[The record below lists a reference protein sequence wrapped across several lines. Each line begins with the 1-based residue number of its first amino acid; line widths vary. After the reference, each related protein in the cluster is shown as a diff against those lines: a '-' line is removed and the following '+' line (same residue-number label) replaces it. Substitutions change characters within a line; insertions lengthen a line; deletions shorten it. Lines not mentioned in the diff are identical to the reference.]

1 MTPVKVVD
9 RPLSMT
15 EIKDKAK
22 NLGVNPGTM
31 KKTEL
36 IRAIQSAENNT
47 PCYGTT
53 NGTCQWT
60 ECCWRVDC
68 LKIRN

>member
-1 MTPVKVVD
+1 MTPVKVFERV
-9 RPLSMT
+9 MT
-15 EIKDKAK
+15 MGEIKDKAK
-22 NLGVNPGTM
+22 NLGVNSGTM

-36 IRAIQSAENNT
+36 IRAIQSAEGNT

-60 ECCWRVDC
+60 ECCFRVDC

>member
-1 MTPVKVVD
+1 MTPVKTAS
-9 RPLSMT
+9 RPMSMAN
-15 EIKDKAK
+15 IKEKAK
-22 NLGVNPGTM
+22 NLGINPANM

-36 IRAIQSAENNT
+36 IRAIQQAEGNSQ
-47 PCYGTT
+47 CYGTT

-60 ECCWRVDC
+60 ECCWRTDC

>member
-1 MTPVKVVD
+1 MTPVKVAE
-9 RPLSMT
+9 RAMT
-15 EIKDKAK
+15 MGEIKDKAK
-22 NLGVNPGTM
+22 NLGITAGTM

-36 IRAIQSAENNT
+36 VRAIQNAEGNQA
-47 PCYGTT
+47 CYGTT

-60 ECCWRVDC
+60 ECCFRPDC

>member
-1 MTPVKVVD
+1 MALVKLAERVMT
-9 RPLSMT
+9 MG

-22 NLGVNPGTM
+22 NLGITPGVM

-36 IRAIQSAENNT
+36 IRSIQSAEGNT
-47 PCYGTT
+47 ACYGTT

-60 ECCWRVDC
+60 DCCFRADC
-68 LKIRN
+68 LKIRS

>member
-1 MTPVKVVD
+1 
-9 RPLSMT
+9 
-15 EIKDKAK
+15 
-22 NLGVNPGTM
+22 M

-36 IRAIQSAENNT
+36 IRAIQGAEGNNT
-47 PCYGTT
+47 CYGTT

-60 ECCWRVDC
+60 ECCFRPDC

>member
-1 MTPVKVVD
+1 MTPVNTVT
-9 RPLSMT
+9 RPLSMN

-22 NLGVNPGTM
+22 NLGINPGTM

-36 IRAIQSAENNT
+36 IRAIQRSEGNNT
-47 PCYGTT
+47 CYGTT

-60 ECCWRVDC
+60 ECCFRSDC
-68 LKIRN
+68 LKIKN

>member
-1 MTPVKVVD
+1 MTPVKTAE
-9 RPLSMT
+9 RPMT
-15 EIKDKAK
+15 MGEIKDKAK
-22 NLGVNPGTM
+22 NLGINPGTM

-36 IRAIQSAENNT
+36 IRAIQSAEHNNA
-47 PCYGTT
+47 CYGTT

-60 ECCWRVDC
+60 ECCWRTDC

>member
-1 MTPVKVVD
+1 MTPVNVWAK
-9 RPLSMT
+9 PISMAD
-15 EIKDKAK
+15 IKEKAK
-22 NLGVNPGTM
+22 NLGINSTNL

-36 IRAIQSAENNT
+36 IHAIQRAEGNNT
-47 PCYGTT
+47 CYGTT

-60 ECCWRVDC
+60 ECCFRSDC

>member
-1 MTPVKVVD
+1 MTPVKVVE
-9 RPLSMT
+9 RPMT
-15 EIKDKAK
+15 TGEIKDKAK
-22 NLGVNPGTM
+22 NLGITPGNM

-36 IRAIQSAENNT
+36 IQAIQRAEGNST
-47 PCYGTT
+47 CYGTT

-60 ECCWRVDC
+60 ECCFRPDC

>member
-1 MTPVKVVD
+1 MTPVKVAE
-9 RPLSMT
+9 RAMT
-15 EIKDKAK
+15 MGEIKDKAK
-22 NLGVNPGTM
+22 NLGITPGAM

-36 IRAIQSAENNT
+36 IRAIQSAERNNA
-47 PCYGTT
+47 CYGTT

-60 ECCWRVDC
+60 ECCWRADC

>member
-1 MTPVKVVD
+1 MAPVKTVSK
-9 RPLSMT
+9 PMT
-15 EIKDKAK
+15 MADIKEKAR
-22 NLGVNPGTM
+22 NFGIDPGNM

-36 IRAIQSAENNT
+36 IRAIQQAEGNSQ
-47 PCYGTT
+47 CYGTT

-60 ECCWRVDC
+60 ECCWRKDC

>member
-1 MTPVKVVD
+1 MTPVKVLE
-9 RPLSMT
+9 RPMAMA
-15 EIKDKAK
+15 EIKEKAK
-22 NLGVNPGTM
+22 NLGITAGNM

-36 IRAIQSAENNT
+36 IHAIQRAEGNNT
-47 PCYGTT
+47 CYGTT

-60 ECCWRVDC
+60 ECCFRPDC

>member
-1 MTPVKVVD
+1 MSPVKVWEKPVT
-9 RPLSMT
+9 MA
-15 EIKDKAK
+15 EIKEKAK
-22 NLGVNPGTM
+22 NLGINSANL

-36 IRAIQSAENNT
+36 IHSIQRAEGNNA
-47 PCYGTT
+47 CYGTT

-60 ECCWRVDC
+60 ECCFRSDC

>member
-1 MTPVKVVD
+1 MTPVKVVE
-9 RPLSMT
+9 RPMSMA
-15 EIKDKAK
+15 EIKEKAK
-22 NLGVNPGTM
+22 NHGINPGNM

-36 IRAIQSAENNT
+36 IRAIQKAEGNT

-53 NGTCQWT
+53 HGTCQWT
-60 ECCWRVDC
+60 ECCFRPDC

>member
-1 MTPVKVVD
+1 MTPVKTVS
-9 RPLSMT
+9 RPMSMT
-15 EIKDKAK
+15 DIKEKAK
-22 NLGVNPGTM
+22 NFGIDSANM

-36 IRAIQSAENNT
+36 ILAIQRAEGNNT
-47 PCYGTT
+47 CYGTT

-60 ECCWRVDC
+60 ECCWRTDC